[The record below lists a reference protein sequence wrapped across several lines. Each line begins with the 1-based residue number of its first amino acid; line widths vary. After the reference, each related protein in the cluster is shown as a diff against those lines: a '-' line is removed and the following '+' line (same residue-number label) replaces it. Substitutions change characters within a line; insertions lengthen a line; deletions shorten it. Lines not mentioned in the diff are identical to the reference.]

1 MNRMSVSLAA
11 IAVMALAGCV
21 SQPAPPPPTGME
33 TVRFDQI
40 PGWSVDRQNETFVAL
55 RAECRRLALLP
66 ADTTLGGQGLA
77 SDYGGKAGHW
87 SAACS
92 AAAAL
97 TADDA
102 QGVRR
107 FYEAWFQPY
116 KLAAPGLFTGY
127 YEPEVQGSRSRD
139 ATYAVPL
146 FGRPSDLMQ
155 LPPATDPKAA
165 PRVGRMVEGRLQPYF
180 SRAQIEAGAMGQA
193 ATPLL
198 WLRDPV
204 DLFFLQIQ
212 GAGRIRLPDGT
223 VTRVGYDG
231 KNGRDY
237 TPIGRV
243 LLQRNALAANDVSMQ
258 SIKAWLEAHPAEAK
272 ALMDQNEDYVFF
284 RILTDTDVLAGPPG
298 ALGVDLVAGRSAAVD
313 PHAVPLGAPV
323 FVDTTDPINGAPL
336 RRLLLAQ
343 DSGTDIKGPAR
354 TDIFFGF
361 GALAEQEAGRMH
373 QPGTEYLLL
382 PRPVH

>member
-1 MNRMSVSLAA
+1 VNLISGSLTAA
-11 IAVMALAGCV
+11 AVVALAGCV
-21 SQPAPPPPTGME
+21 SQPLPPPTNAMQ

-40 PGWSVDRQNETFVAL
+40 PGWSADRQNETWAGL
-55 RAECRRLALLP
+55 RAECRRLAVLP
-66 ADTTLGGQGLA
+66 ADTTLGGEGLA

-87 SAACS
+87 SAACT
-92 AAAAL
+92 AAVSL
-97 TADDA
+97 TADDTL
-102 QGVRR
+102 GVRH

-116 KLAAPGLFTGY
+116 KFTAPGLFTGY
-127 YEPEVQGSRSRD
+127 YEPEVQGSLARD

-155 LPPATDPKAA
+155 APPPEDPKAA

-180 SRAQIEAGAMGQA
+180 SRSQIEAGAMGKA

-243 LLQRNALAANDVSMQ
+243 LLQRNALAANEISMQ
-258 SIKAWLEAHPAEAK
+258 SIKTWLEAHPADAK

-284 RILTDTDVLAGPPG
+284 RILTNTDVLAGPPG
-298 ALGVDLVAGRSAAVD
+298 SLGVDLVAGRSAAVD
-313 PHAVPLGAPV
+313 PHATPLGAPI
-323 FVDTTDPINGAPL
+323 FVDTTDPVTNAPL

-354 TDIFFGF
+354 TDIFFGS

-382 PRPVH
+382 PRPVR